1 MNSSAGVPEIEI
13 AAVTKQYGNAQVVLE
28 SIDLAVA
35 KQEFISIIG
44 PSGCGKSTIL
54 KLIAGLI
61 FPTSGTIRV
70 DGMTPLS
77 ARETISFVFQ
87 DATLL
92 PWRTVKQNIGLG
104 LELEH
109 VPNERREKEIAALLD
124 LVGLKN
130 VARSYPRELSGGMKM
145 RVSIARA
152 LATNPRLMLLDEPF
166 AALDE
171 MSRDRLNEEILR
183 LRAEQ
188 NWTAVFVTHSVAE
201 AVFLSDRIVVLA
213 PNPGRI
219 HAEFRVELPSP
230 RTSAIRNSPEFY
242 ALAARVS
249 RTLRETLRQWSSA
262 PSRCSTR
269 SLSSW
274 RSWGFGSSYCGCFM
288 CRPSCCLRPWLWHEP
303 SVRACLRC

>member
-1 MNSSAGVPEIEI
+1 MNAVAGVPEIEI
-13 AAVTKQYGNAQVVLE
+13 AGVTKRYGNSHAVLE
-28 SIDLAVA
+28 SINLVVA
-35 KQEFISIIG
+35 KQEIVSIIG

-54 KLIAGLI
+54 KLIAGLTA
-61 FPTSGTIRV
+61 PTSGTIRV
-70 DGMTPLS
+70 DGMTPLN

-92 PWRTVKQNIGLG
+92 PWRTVKQNVGLG

-109 VPNERREKEIAALLD
+109 TAKDRREKEIAALLD
-124 LVGLKN
+124 LVGLED
-130 VARSYPRELSGGMKM
+130 VAKSFPRELSGGMKM

-188 NWTAVFVTHSVAE
+188 NWTAVFVTHSVSE

-219 HAEFRVELPSP
+219 HAEFPVNLPAS
-230 RTSAIRNSPEFY
+230 RTSAVRNSPDFD
-242 ALAARVS
+242 ALVSRVS
-249 RTLRETLRQWSSA
+249 HTLRETLRA
-262 PSRCSTR
+262 
-269 SLSSW
+269 
-274 RSWGFGSSYCGCFM
+274 
-288 CRPSCCLRPWLWHEP
+288 
-303 SVRACLRC
+303 

>member
-1 MNSSAGVPEIEI
+1 MNADACVPEIEI
-13 AAVTKQYGNAQVVLE
+13 AGVTKQYGNAQTVLE
-28 SIDLAVA
+28 SIDLIVA
-35 KQEFISIIG
+35 KQEFLGIIG

-54 KLIAGLI
+54 KLIAGLAI
-61 FPTSGTIRV
+61 PNSGTIRV
-70 DGMTPLS
+70 DGMTPQN

-92 PWRTVKQNIGLG
+92 PWRTVKENIGLG
-104 LELEH
+104 LELERI
-109 VPNERREKEIAALLD
+109 PKNRRENEIAALLE

-130 VARSYPRELSGGMKM
+130 VARAYPRELSGGMKM

-171 MSRDRLNEEILR
+171 MSRDHLNEEILR

-188 NWTAVFVTHSVAE
+188 NWTAVFVTHSVSE

-219 HAEFRVELPSP
+219 HAEFRVELPAP
-230 RTSAIRNSPEFY
+230 RTSAIRNSREFD
-242 ALAARVS
+242 AIVARVS
-249 RTLRETLRQWSSA
+249 HTLRETLR
-262 PSRCSTR
+262 P
-269 SLSSW
+269 
-274 RSWGFGSSYCGCFM
+274 
-288 CRPSCCLRPWLWHEP
+288 
-303 SVRACLRC
+303 

>member
-1 MNSSAGVPEIEI
+1 MNANAGVPEIEI
-13 AAVTKQYGNAQVVLE
+13 AGVTKRYGNAHAVLQ
-28 SIDLAVA
+28 SIDLVVA

-54 KLIAGLI
+54 KLIAGLAN
-61 FPTSGTIRV
+61 PTSGTIRV
-70 DGMTPLS
+70 DGMTPLN

-109 VPNERREKEIAALLD
+109 APNARREKEIAALLD
-124 LVGLKN
+124 FVGLTN
-130 VARSYPRELSGGMKM
+130 VAEAYPRELSGGMKM

-188 NWTAVFVTHSVAE
+188 NWTAVFVTHSVSE

-219 HAEFRVELPSP
+219 HAEFQVEMPAP
-230 RTSAIRNSPEFY
+230 RTSAIRNSPQFD
-242 ALAARVS
+242 AIVARVS
-249 RTLRETLRQWSSA
+249 HTLRETLQ
-262 PSRCSTR
+262 P
-269 SLSSW
+269 
-274 RSWGFGSSYCGCFM
+274 
-288 CRPSCCLRPWLWHEP
+288 
-303 SVRACLRC
+303 

>member
-1 MNSSAGVPEIEI
+1 MNSTAGVPEIDI
-13 AAVTKQYGNAQVVLE
+13 TGVTKQYGNSQLVLE

-54 KLIAGLI
+54 KLIAGLT

-188 NWTAVFVTHSVAE
+188 KWTAVFVTHSVSE

-230 RTSAIRNSPEFY
+230 RTSAIRNSPEFD

-249 RTLRETLRQWSSA
+249 HTLRETLRQ
-262 PSRCSTR
+262 
-269 SLSSW
+269 
-274 RSWGFGSSYCGCFM
+274 
-288 CRPSCCLRPWLWHEP
+288 
-303 SVRACLRC
+303 

>member
-1 MNSSAGVPEIEI
+1 MSAIAGVPEIEI
-13 AAVTKQYGNAQVVLE
+13 AGVTKQFGNAHAVLE
-28 SIDLAVA
+28 SIDLVVA

-54 KLIAGLI
+54 KLIAGLAV
-61 FPTSGTIRV
+61 PTSGTIRV
-70 DGMTPLS
+70 DGMTPLN

-109 VPNERREKEIAALLD
+109 VPNDRREKEIAALLE

-130 VARSYPRELSGGMKM
+130 VAKSYPRELSGGMKM

-152 LATNPRLMLLDEPF
+152 LATNPRVMLLDEPF

-188 NWTAVFVTHSVAE
+188 NWTAVFVTHSVSE

-219 HAEFRVELPSP
+219 HAEFRVELPAP
-230 RTSAIRNSPEFY
+230 RTSVIRNSQEFD
-242 ALAARVS
+242 AIVARVS
-249 RTLRETLRQWSSA
+249 HTLRETIRQ
-262 PSRCSTR
+262 
-269 SLSSW
+269 
-274 RSWGFGSSYCGCFM
+274 
-288 CRPSCCLRPWLWHEP
+288 
-303 SVRACLRC
+303 

>member
-1 MNSSAGVPEIEI
+1 MNAIAGVPEIEI
-13 AAVTKQYGNAQVVLE
+13 SGVTKRYGNANAVLD
-28 SIDLAVA
+28 SIDLNVA

-54 KLIAGLI
+54 RLIAGLAV
-61 FPTSGTIRV
+61 PTNGTILV
-70 DGMTPLS
+70 DGMTPQN

-104 LELEH
+104 LELKR
-109 VPNERREKEIAALLD
+109 VPNDRREKEIVALFD

-130 VARSYPRELSGGMKM
+130 VAKSYPRELSGGMKM

-188 NWTAVFVTHSVAE
+188 NWTAVFVTHSVPE

-219 HAEFRVELPSP
+219 HAEFRIELPAP
-230 RTSAIRNSPEFY
+230 RTSAIRNSREFD
-242 ALAARVS
+242 AIVARVS
-249 RTLRETLRQWSSA
+249 HTLRETLRQ
-262 PSRCSTR
+262 
-269 SLSSW
+269 
-274 RSWGFGSSYCGCFM
+274 
-288 CRPSCCLRPWLWHEP
+288 
-303 SVRACLRC
+303 